1 MYKVTAIVPAGQGT
15 GFTFAGVQV
24 RESSSVT
31 EAHNILGTE
40 IDDEH
45 NGIIL
50 IDETFTADLS
60 PKLRKRVDESTIPLV
75 VSIPVITKWDFVRG
89 RDEIIEN
96 IIRRAVG
103 YSIKVSGEAD

>member
-1 MYKVTAIVPAGQGT
+1 MYKVTAIVQAGQGT
-15 GFTFAGVQV
+15 GFTFAGVHV
-24 RESSSVT
+24 RESSSAT

-40 IDDEH
+40 IDDGH

-50 IDETFTADLS
+50 IDEKFTADFS
-60 PKLRKRVDESTIPLV
+60 TKLQKRVDESTIPLV
-75 VSIPVITKWDFVRG
+75 VSIPVITKWEYVRG

-103 YSIKVSGEAD
+103 YSIKVSGETD

>member
-1 MYKVTAIVPAGQGT
+1 MYKVTAIVPAGQGI
-15 GFTFAGVQV
+15 GFTFAGVHV

-31 EAHNILGTE
+31 EAHNILSTE
-40 IDDEH
+40 IDDGH

-50 IDETFTADLS
+50 IDETFSKNLP
-60 PKLRKRVDESTIPLV
+60 PKLSKRVDESTVPLV
-75 VSIPVITKWDFVRG
+75 VSIPVITKREFVRS

-103 YSIKVSGEAD
+103 YSIKISGETD